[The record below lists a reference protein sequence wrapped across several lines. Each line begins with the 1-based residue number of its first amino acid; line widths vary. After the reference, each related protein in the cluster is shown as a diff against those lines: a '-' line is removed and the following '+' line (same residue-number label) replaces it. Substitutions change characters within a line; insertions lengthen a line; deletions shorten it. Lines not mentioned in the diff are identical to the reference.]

1 MLNHIVHKNV
11 SICCVGLFVLFAKNV
26 QGRDNHVFYKN
37 FEAEIRKILR
47 IFEV

>member
-1 MLNHIVHKNV
+1 MFQYVVL
-11 SICCVGLFVLFAKNV
+11 GYYVLFAKNV
-26 QGRDNHVFYKN
+26 QDRDNHVFYKN